1 MKRLAIL
8 ISMLFCVLYAGAQS
22 NIIAQIEK
30 SVRGEG
36 KVYIN
41 QPSKLASL
49 MGVTPKP
56 SGKTKK
62 SVEGYRV
69 LVYSGNNSSQARQEA
84 NKMAENALV
93 PESIWAKE
101 KQALLSARNI
111 GTIKKFAEKY
121 QVALPIV
128 IGKIHWETQRYN
140 TFTNYL
146 GNIHDYLP
154 GNIG

>member
-1 MKRLAIL
+1 MIFEKHLPKTYLDGAAFLLPDGHPVIAMTLRHERIDNFWFTLLHELAHIKL
-8 ISMLFCVLYAGAQS
+8 HLSDNKTAFFDDIAGRTCD
-22 NIIAQIEK
+22 
-30 SVRGEG
+30 SVSDAE
-36 KVYIN
+36 
-41 QPSKLASL
+41 
-49 MGVTPKP
+49 
-56 SGKTKK
+56 
-62 SVEGYRV
+62 
-69 LVYSGNNSSQARQEA
+69 QEA